1 MNHVSAPLL
10 RMLFV
15 PEEKSVRRLLA
26 VAPDYIVAHQ
36 PQSQSNISLSD
47 SFGRIRKYSKNLEKH
62 KSYGCHSIRASLR
75 MMMPMGSFFKNI
87 INPTEIKAITIKNP
101 VNVIQYSLVLA
112 LLFR

>member
-1 MNHVSAPLL
+1 
-10 RMLFV
+10 
-15 PEEKSVRRLLA
+15 
-26 VAPDYIVAHQ
+26 
-36 PQSQSNISLSD
+36 
-47 SFGRIRKYSKNLEKH
+47 
-62 KSYGCHSIRASLR
+62 